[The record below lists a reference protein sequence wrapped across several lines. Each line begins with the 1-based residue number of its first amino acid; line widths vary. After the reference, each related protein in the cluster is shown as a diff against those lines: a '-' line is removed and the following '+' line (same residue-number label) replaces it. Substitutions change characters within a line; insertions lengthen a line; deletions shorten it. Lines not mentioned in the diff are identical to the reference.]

1 MERHKSQKQHDDDLA
16 KRRIKRKA
24 KKEVERKQDK
34 TFWTW
39 FIAIVVCVCVVG
51 ALFVKAHS
59 RSAADKRVKDELDQ
73 NGGAKGK
80 PTDRRIGQEPVLV
93 QVGLVSVCAARCR

>member
-1 MERHKSQKQHDDDLA
+1 MECHKSQKQHDDDLA

-51 ALFVKAHS
+51 ALVVKVHS
-59 RSAADKRVKDELDQ
+59 RSAAHKRIKDELDQ

-80 PTDRRIGQEPVLV
+80 GRASSVDLFE
-93 QVGLVSVCAARCR
+93 VGAAARPRQLQHR